1 MSAALS
7 YLCIL
12 NYCQKRSYSK
22 TLYLGLKTLFLL
34 TRWLKT
40 LYFTASI
47 TYMIWSQVS
56 SKWDNIKQND
66 LIYQT
71 WFLSETLH
79 HRIIRPTFLHS
90 NLSGNM
96 VELVETNVT
105 FATTWWLL
113 RLGNFEL
120 RQRQTLIR
128 FLLTHWHCCSVVDD
142 DGDGDGDCGGNC
154 WSPLSLHHVMITA
167 TVTGLGKTSPTSH
180 TGLLSP
186 DILTLQCRE
195 DLRWEKSFFT
205 ISQFMILKLHF
216 QKLKWIMQ
224 GESY

>member
-12 NYCQKRSYSK
+12 NYYQKKSYSK

-34 TRWLKT
+34 TRLLKT
-40 LYFTASI
+40 IYFTAFI

-79 HRIIRPTFLHS
+79 HQIFRPTFHTEL
-90 NLSGNM
+90 
-96 VELVETNVT
+96 VELVETNMT
-105 FATTWWLL
+105 SATTWWLL
-113 RLGNFEL
+113 RWGNLEF
-120 RQRQTLIR
+120 RQRHTLIR

-142 DGDGDGDCGGNC
+142 DGDGDGDGDGGGNC

-167 TVTGLGKTSPTSH
+167 TVTGLGKTSLTSH

-186 DILTLQCRE
+186 DILTAVPR
-195 DLRWEKSFFT
+195 RP
-205 ISQFMILKLHF
+205 
-216 QKLKWIMQ
+216 
-224 GESY
+224 